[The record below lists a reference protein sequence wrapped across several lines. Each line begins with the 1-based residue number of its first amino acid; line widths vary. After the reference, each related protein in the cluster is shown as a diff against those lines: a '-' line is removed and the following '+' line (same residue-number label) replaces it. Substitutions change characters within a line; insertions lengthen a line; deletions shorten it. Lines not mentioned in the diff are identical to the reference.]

1 MTGVHQAVEG
11 EVRQDVLEE
20 GSRIELCSD
29 TVEAGTQSAR
39 VSTFPG
45 LGNPLLA
52 RLEITEAPVLFL
64 YSKSHGL

>member
-11 EVRQDVLEE
+11 EVRQDVLDE
-20 GSRIELCSD
+20 GSRIELYSD
-29 TVEAGTQSAR
+29 TVEAGTQNAQ

-52 RLEITEAPVLFL
+52 
-64 YSKSHGL
+64 